1 MRLFLLLA
9 VFADGILAFPAGAQV
24 TVTDDLQRGVTLPG
38 TPERIVSLAPSI
50 TETLFAIGA
59 GDQVAGVTDYCNY
72 PKEVTGK
79 LRVGGMINPS
89 IETIVSLRPDLI
101 LLSMEGNVRD
111 DFRKLTGLGIPVFVT
126 NPRTLQGIYK
136 SIADLGTLTG
146 RTEESARVLA
156 SMQSRERRVRAPMKA
171 RIERSVLLIVSLQP
185 LMVAGSGTFLS
196 EILTLAGGRNI
207 AGSSSSTYPQFS
219 REAVVEGD
227 PEVLLIL
234 SDAGG
239 GSQNLTDRY
248 PEWRHLRAV
257 RNGRVYYVD
266 PDILSRPGPR
276 AADGLERV
284 ALLLNPKP

>member
-9 VFADGILAFPAGAQV
+9 VFADGILAFTARAQV
-24 TVTDDLQRGVTLPG
+24 TVTDDLQRAVTLPR

-72 PKEVTGK
+72 PEEATGK

-101 LLSMEGNVRD
+101 VLSMEGNVRD

-126 NPRTLQGIYK
+126 NPRTLKGIHK

-146 RTEESARVLA
+146 RTDESARVLA
-156 SMQSRERRVRAPMKA
+156 SMQSGEQRVLAPMKA
-171 RIERSVLLIVSLQP
+171 SIERSVLLIVSLQP

-207 AGSSSSTYPQFS
+207 AGSSSSPYPQFS

-239 GSQNLTDRY
+239 GSKKLTDLY
-248 PEWRHLRAV
+248 PEWSRLRAV

-266 PDILSRPGPR
+266 PDVLSRPGPR
-276 AADGLERV
+276 AVEGLE
-284 ALLLNPKP
+284 LLARHLHPKP